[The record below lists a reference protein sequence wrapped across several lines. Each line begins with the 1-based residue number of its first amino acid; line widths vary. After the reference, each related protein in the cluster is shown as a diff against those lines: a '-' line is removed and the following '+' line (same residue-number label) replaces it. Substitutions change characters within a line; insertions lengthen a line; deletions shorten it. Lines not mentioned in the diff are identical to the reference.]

1 MKKRRKRERR
11 RRGVVVAAAAVIV
24 VAFLWIGAPRALAR
38 VPLFRVRQID
48 LVGVKY
54 LAPDALIAALR
65 LPAGASVFGDAR
77 LLADRVKGVNGVA
90 DAAVE
95 RRLPGTLEVMVS
107 EVEPAAFAPAK
118 RGGSLIAVDA
128 TGRPLP
134 FDPERTGL
142 DLPVVATADSGLVS
156 VLALVQAVDPALF
169 QRITSARSGRH
180 GDVLLELGD
189 HRVLL
194 RRDAGPEVVRAVA
207 LVGQDLAVT
216 GRAYTELDA
225 RFAGQVVVRQQA
237 APRLPRLPRPHRTRR
252 A

>member
-1 MKKRRKRERR
+1 VKRRRSRR
-11 RRGVVVAAAAVIV
+11 VQRRAGAVAVAALAAGL
-24 VAFLWIGAPRALAR
+24 LWIGAPRVLAR
-38 VPLFRVRQID
+38 VPFFRVRQID

-77 LLADRVKGVNGVA
+77 LLADRVKGVSGVA
-90 DAAVE
+90 DASVV
-95 RRLPGTLEVMVS
+95 RRLPGTLEVLVS
-107 EVEPAAFAPAK
+107 EVEPAAFVPAT
-118 RGGSLIAVDA
+118 RGGSLVAVDGS
-128 TGRPLP
+128 GRALP

-142 DLPVVATADSGLVS
+142 DLPVVATADAGVVG

-169 QRITSARSGRH
+169 QRVTGARSARH
-180 GDVLLELGD
+180 GDVLLELGAY
-189 HRVLL
+189 RVLL

-207 LVGQDLAVT
+207 LVGQDLAAT

-225 RFAGQVVVRQQA
+225 RFAGQVVVRQRMA
-237 APRLPRLPRPHRTRR
+237 RGKGR

>member
-1 MKKRRKRERR
+1 VKKRRSRQTRR
-11 RRGVVVAAAAVIV
+11 RVGAVAAAAL
-24 VAFLWIGAPRALAR
+24 VAGILWIGVPRALAR

-90 DAAVE
+90 DASVV
-95 RRLPGTLEVMVS
+95 RRLPGTLEVVVN
-107 EVEPAAFAPAK
+107 EVEPAAFTPAT
-118 RGGSLIAVDA
+118 RGGSLVAVDGA
-128 TGRPLP
+128 GRPLP

-142 DLPVVATADSGLVS
+142 DLPVVATADAGVVG
-156 VLALVQAVDPALF
+156 VLALVQSVDLALF
-169 QRITSARSGRH
+169 QRITGARSAKH
-180 GDVLLELGD
+180 GDVLLELGA

-207 LVGQDLAVT
+207 LVGQDLAAT

-225 RFAGQVVVRQQA
+225 RFAGQVVVRQPAARAVMRQQA
-237 APRLPRLPRPHRTRR
+237 VRTKGG